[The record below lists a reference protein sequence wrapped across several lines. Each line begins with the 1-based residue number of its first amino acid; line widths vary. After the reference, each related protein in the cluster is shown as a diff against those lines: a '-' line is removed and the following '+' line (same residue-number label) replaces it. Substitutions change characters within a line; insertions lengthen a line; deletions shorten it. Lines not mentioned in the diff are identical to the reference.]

1 MKKLLIV
8 DGSNLLFQMFYGMP
22 ARIFNKE
29 GRPIHGTLGF
39 VGALLKILRKVR
51 PTHAVVLFDGEHENS
66 RVEIDAEY
74 KGNRPDYSGLPE
86 EETPFS
92 QLPDI
97 YASLA
102 HLRIPFTETT
112 DCETDDLIA
121 AYCARYGE
129 ETGIVISSF
138 DSDFFQLITD
148 TVSVL
153 RYRGDKTLICDR
165 AYVRE
170 KFGVEAEQY
179 ADFKS
184 LTGDTA
190 DNIKGAPKIGP
201 KTAAAL
207 IKEYGSLNGILEN
220 TERISRA
227 CIRESIE
234 TNKERLEKNRR
245 LICLDGCAK
254 LPFALDELAFSDSG
268 ETTSEILTKLNIK

>member
-22 ARIFNKE
+22 ARILNKD
-29 GRPIHGTLGF
+29 GKPIHGTLGF

-51 PTHAVVLFDGEHENS
+51 PTHAVVFFDGEHENE
-66 RVEIDAEY
+66 RTEIDSEY
-74 KGNRPDYSGLPE
+74 KGNRIDYSELPK
-86 EETPFS
+86 EETPFC

-102 HLRIPFTETT
+102 HLRIPFWETT

-121 AYCARYGE
+121 AYCKRYGG
-129 ETGIVISSF
+129 ETEIVISSF

-153 RYRGDKTLICDR
+153 RYRGEKTQLCDR
-165 AYVRE
+165 AYVLE
-170 KFGVEAEQY
+170 KFGVKAEQY

-190 DNIKGAPKIGP
+190 DNVKGAPKIGP

-207 IKEYGSLNGILEN
+207 VNEFGSLDEILEN
-220 TERISRA
+220 TARITRA
-227 CIRESIE
+227 CIRASIE
-234 TNKERLEKNRR
+234 NSRERLEKNRR
-245 LICLDGCAK
+245 LIRLDGCANI
-254 LPFALDELAFSDSG
+254 PFTLETLTFSDSG
-268 ETTSEILTKLNIK
+268 ETTTEILTKLGIK